1 MSITQIITALPPAPQ
16 RTDAP
21 ADFITKA
28 DAHVASLD
36 QFVTQTNTV
45 TDEINSTVTSVNVDA
60 VAAENSAL
68 TSAASAVDSANFA
81 NNSASSANFVGE
93 WSTLIGALNVPS
105 SVSHLGALWI
115 LTVDLV
121 DVTLSEP
128 SITGDW
134 INSSASAWNDPKSAN
149 FDIIAGQSYLVDGS
163 GGVVDGSLPATIITN
178 QSFIVHN
185 ESISTNLV
193 RVLNPN
199 FTIKGA
205 GGSLLAGDN
214 LILEAG
220 DTVNLVARSNSILE
234 VV

>member
-1 MSITQIITALPPAPQ
+1 MSITQIITELPPAPQ

-36 QFVTQTNTV
+36 QFVTQTNVV
-45 TDEINSTVTSVNVDA
+45 TSEINSTATDVNSSA
-60 VAAENSAL
+60 LAAQASADEAANSAE
-68 TSAASAVDSANFA
+68 S
-81 NNSASSANFVGE
+81 SASSANFKGE
-93 WSTLIGALNVPS
+93 WSALTGALNIPA
-105 SVSHLGALWI
+105 SVSHLDSIWVLKASLA
-115 LTVDLV
+115 
-121 DVTLSEP
+121 DVTANEP
-128 SITGDW
+128 SVSGDW
-134 INSSASAWNDPKSAN
+134 IATTSSAWNAPKTADFNIVASQ
-149 FDIIAGQSYLVDGS
+149 DYLIDGS
-163 GGVVDGSLPATIITN
+163 SGAVDASLPSVIATAEE
-178 QSFIVHN
+178 FIVHN

-205 GGSLLAGDN
+205 GGTLSSGDN